1 MNRDVMSPVISA
13 FLTSVSVLKLVSE
26 PEAMELTAVDSRFRV
41 DSSLKAL
48 KDVGN
53 APAIGT

>member
-1 MNRDVMSPVISA
+1 MSPVICA

-26 PEAMELTAVDSRFRV
+26 PEAMELTAVDSRFKV
-41 DSSLKAL
+41 DSSLRAL